1 MDAARTQAG
10 PEPEAPAAAPPE
22 RAVPLDPA
30 QRILAL
36 QRTAGNRAV
45 VSALRI
51 DRKVEVRD
59 VGRGEASGFARVPEF
74 IDRLNAL
81 SPALFWKLEG
91 RELQFEAIPG
101 LTPNNFETQMM
112 ALVNQDAVLPM
123 RMTNRHGLLGDRAS
137 GFHDNVDGDAFTS
150 GYVDIDDLLAGDDLG
165 FQMLLVHFLTERAA
179 TSNYARRIGTNFSQA
194 EFDRGHALGIEAE
207 AEILRAFFGDPSIR
221 IVADSPSVT
230 IRRVFRNRRGH
241 RFRRRIRLGR
251 GRDEAGINASSVDVV
266 VRWQHSAHARAVPRA
281 ARSGAHG
288 GAGRA
293 RAPAGRGRAP
303 RGRPRRARSVI
314 RLYSARHGR

>member
-1 MDAARTQAG
+1 MDAARTHAEGEQ
-10 PEPEAPAAAPPE
+10 EAPAAAPRE
-22 RAVPLDPA
+22 IAAPLDPA

-266 VRWQHSAHARAVPRA
+266 VEGNTVLTPEEYLARLEQERTA
-281 ARSGAHG
+281 AQVERERLQGATEHREG
-288 GAGRA
+288 G
-293 RAPAGRGRAP
+293 
-303 RGRPRRARSVI
+303 RSVP
-314 RLYSARHGR
+314 AP